1 MNNKVARF
9 ELIKT
14 PDDLEKVRESFRAMC
29 SKIDICLECPLYD
42 AMLKES
48 GPHRCQTAYLN
59 EKVNVDYILEYPK
72 EYGRWLGVP
81 PVMRVD
87 PPCNYGLTEIELDAS
102 KLDQP
107 VIKLS

>member
-14 PDDLEKVRESFRAMC
+14 PDDWAKVRESFRAMC
-29 SKIDICLECPLYD
+29 SKNDICLECPLYN

-59 EKVNVDYILEYPK
+59 EKVEADYILEYPK

-87 PPCNYGLTEIELDAS
+87 PPCNYGLTEIELDTS

-107 VIKLS
+107 VVKLS